1 MECLLDK
8 EPQVRKIIFHN
19 VSPVM
24 SAEAQKA
31 FFYALN
37 KRRPFCVKDTVPQ
50 TFILDMHKDCR

>member
-1 MECLLDK
+1 MDAKDYMKLALK
-8 EPQVRKIIFHN
+8 
-19 VSPVM
+19 
-24 SAEAQKA
+24 EAQKA